1 MNTPKNLLG
10 MTALIMMMIV
20 FSGLLLR
27 ACDREY
33 ENQREFIQQYK
44 SELKNERK

>member
-20 FSGLLLR
+20 FSSLLLR

-44 SELKNERK
+44 SELKNELK